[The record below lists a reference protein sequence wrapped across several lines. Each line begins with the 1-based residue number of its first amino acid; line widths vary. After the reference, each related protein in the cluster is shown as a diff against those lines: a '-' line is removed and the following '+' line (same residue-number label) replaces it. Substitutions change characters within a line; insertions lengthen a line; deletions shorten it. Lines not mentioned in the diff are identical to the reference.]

1 MTNESTAVDEVVAR
15 ATFDADGLLPAI
27 IQQHDT
33 REVLML
39 GYMDA
44 EALRRTLTE
53 GRVTFWSR
61 SRQEYWRKG
70 DTSGHRQYVR
80 GAALEL
86 APLKIRVNA
95 VRPGLVKTNATA
107 NGLFKNEAVIQQF
120 VDVKPLKRTGVPDD
134 IAAGVR
140 YLAGPE
146 SSWVTGQ
153 SLGIEGGN
161 ELTMA
166 PYLESLVRKRFGD
179 EAIERALSGKLPV
192 TQASKR

>member
-70 DTSGHRQYVR
+70 DTSGNRQYVKAASLDCDGDTLLVQVEQIGPACHT
-80 GAALEL
+80 GAHACFDVD
-86 APLKIRVNA
+86 PLDPV
-95 VRPGLVKTNATA
+95 VG
-107 NGLFKNEAVIQQF
+107 
-120 VDVKPLKRTGVPDD
+120 
-134 IAAGVR
+134 
-140 YLAGPE
+140 
-146 SSWVTGQ
+146 SS
-153 SLGIEGGN
+153 EGG
-161 ELTMA
+161 A
-166 PYLESLVRKRFGD
+166 
-179 EAIERALSGKLPV
+179 
-192 TQASKR
+192 